1 MAWTA
6 PVMTTTRGRLMR
18 HTLITSVCTFEGVA
32 DVDLVLDDTLQ
43 LPEAIIGG
51 SVFGV
56 YTGTFQGTCIL
67 SIFAGATTITSTS
80 NNLAI
85 VLVNSGI
92 PTNGSALVPQPLFDN
107 VTSSGFSGGALVL
120 PFNDFTIRQ
129 ESDHA
134 GDTTETF
141 SLYLGLLSHILEA

>member
-1 MAWTA
+1 
-6 PVMTTTRGRLMR
+6 
-18 HTLITSVCTFEGVA
+18 
-32 DVDLVLDDTLQ
+32 
-43 LPEAIIGG
+43 
-51 SVFGV
+51 
-56 YTGTFQGTCIL
+56 
-67 SIFAGATTITSTS
+67 
-80 NNLAI
+80 
-85 VLVNSGI
+85 
-92 PTNGSALVPQPLFDN
+92 